1 MAYSV
6 NKAVVLGRLGQD
18 PDTRY
23 SQNGNPITT
32 FSVATSR
39 RWRDQRTEEWRE
51 ETDWHNIVC
60 FGRTAEIASEY
71 LRKGSQCYVEG
82 ALRTSSWERDGVRHY
97 KTEINARDLILLD
110 RETQGRPP
118 PGDTYRNSPPRGG
131 SASQDNDYS
140 RDKRSDQRQDY
151 RDTSS
156 EQEFDDDIPF

>member
-23 SQNGNPITT
+23 SQSGTPITT

-51 ETDWHNIVC
+51 ETEWHNIVC

-71 LRKGSQCYVEG
+71 LRKGMQCYVEG
-82 ALRTSSWERDGVRHY
+82 DLRTSNWERDGVRHY
-97 KTEINARDLILLD
+97 KTEINVRDLVLLD
-110 RETQGRPP
+110 RDSQSRPP
-118 PGDTYRNSPPRGG
+118 PGDTYRNAPPRGG
-131 SASQDNDYS
+131 RASEENDAG
-140 RDKRSDQRQDY
+140 RERRSNRPQEH
-151 RDTSS
+151 RDTSP
-156 EQEFDDDIPF
+156 EHEIDDDIPF